1 MNVTKGK
8 YGYVLASVA
17 GNTVNFALSLNT
29 TGSHTMATFFY
40 LRNEVCGRL
49 QSNHS
54 YVDYIYINY
63 MTMAVNLSKTF

>member
-29 TGSHTMATFFY
+29 TVSYTMATFFY

-49 QSNHS
+49 QCKSFLRYLLRL
-54 YVDYIYINY
+54 YVYDNG
-63 MTMAVNLSKTF
+63 S